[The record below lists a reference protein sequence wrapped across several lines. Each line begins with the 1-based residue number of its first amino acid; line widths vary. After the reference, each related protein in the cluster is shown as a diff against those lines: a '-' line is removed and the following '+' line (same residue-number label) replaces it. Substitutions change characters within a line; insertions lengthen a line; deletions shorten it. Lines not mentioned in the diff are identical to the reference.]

1 MMAGVMS
8 KEHNVI
14 MPKSPSLA
22 TKLHYV
28 ETGKVGT
35 AVMECIANVLTATR
49 SFESKINFLLEN
61 QNKCSTTSPPE
72 LKQANLC
79 QNVYE
84 NLNLSRS
91 DPPWHGTAIIYLGIF

>member
-1 MMAGVMS
+1 MMADVMS
-8 KEHNVI
+8 KEYNVI

-28 ETGKVGT
+28 ETGKVDT
-35 AVMECIANVLTATR
+35 AVMECIVNVLTATR
-49 SFESKINFLLEN
+49 SFESKIDFLLEN

-79 QNVYE
+79 QNV
-84 NLNLSRS
+84 SMR
-91 DPPWHGTAIIYLGIF
+91 I

>member
-35 AVMECIANVLTATR
+35 AVMECIVNVLMATR
-49 SFESKINFLLEN
+49 SFESKIDFLLEN
-61 QNKCSTTSPPE
+61 QNKCSTSPPE
-72 LKQANLC
+72 LKQAVPEC
-79 QNVYE
+79 VYE

-91 DPPWHGTAIIYLGIF
+91 DAPWRSTAIIYLGIF